1 MSQIIQ
7 VIIAAITSS
16 GVMSLIIYLLQRHDL
31 KKDKENEKNSV
42 QNKMLLGLAHDRIL
56 QLTDS
61 IIKRGVITS
70 KEKTNLKYL
79 YLPYHELGGNGDC
92 ETGYDVCNTFEV
104 VSDETANRLDIER
117 HKREFSNE

>member
-1 MSQIIQ
+1 MSQIMQ

-31 KKDKENEKNSV
+31 KKDKENEKDSI

-79 YLPYHELGGNGDC
+79 YFPYRELGGNGDC
-92 ETGYDVCNTFEV
+92 ETGYDVCNGFEV
-104 VSDETANRLDIER
+104 VTDEVANRLDIER
-117 HKREFSNE
+117 RKHEFSNE